1 MCIINFINNTNE
13 DNSTNEISEMYSV
26 DGDGN
31 LQLVNAQMNK
41 TTNKN
46 DSNSAIKYDLI
57 KNSDNLTIYSNNND
71 NVIEYFQDN
80 KINIKN
86 SYEYSFLIAS
96 KVING
101 RVPSFY
107 GNSMI
112 SSRITNVP
120 IKI

>member
-1 MCIINFINNTNE
+1 MGEFYFDINEIINFINNTNE

-57 KNSDNLTIYSNNND
+57 KNFMGQLFTETENPTTTQAMVFNTFLAYN
-71 NVIEYFQDN
+71 F
-80 KINIKN
+80 IK
-86 SYEYSFLIAS
+86 
-96 KVING
+96 K
-101 RVPSFY
+101 
-107 GNSMI
+107 
-112 SSRITNVP
+112 
-120 IKI
+120 K